1 MVPGSDMNMTW
12 SSFLAYYQK
21 IARDVSHLAAY
32 DYARNRWVDSAEALT
47 SDGAFRLVVLT
58 MRDGFKI
65 RIEIVPETRHVLT
78 IDRESVDSP
87 RLWQALLR
95 TPVDGAQLEVLKLLK
110 QRLPVRASLPQIS
123 SALERLAKDCRQLA
137 DRLKAGR
144 LAGKGSLE

>member
-32 DYARNRWVDSAEALT
+32 DYARNRWVDSTEALT
-47 SDGAFRLVVLT
+47 SDDAFRLVVLT
-58 MRDGFKI
+58 MQDGFKI

-78 IDRESVDSP
+78 IDRDSVDSP

-95 TPVDGAQLEVLKLLK
+95 IPVDGAQLEVLKLVK
-110 QRLPVRASLPQIS
+110 HRLPVRASLPQIS
-123 SALERLAKDCRQLA
+123 AALESLAAECRQLA
-137 DRLKAGR
+137 DRLKAGQ
-144 LAGKGSLE
+144 LTGKSSLG